1 MAKVTTPKRR
11 LDAAML
17 EISRKEVGERG
28 ENPEAVSIAEWSL
41 HDLRRTL
48 VSLGGD
54 ELGIL
59 PHIGEALLAHTQ
71 RGVAAQGAANQ

>member
-28 ENPEAVSIAEWSL
+28 ENPEAVSIPEWSL
-41 HDLRRTL
+41 HDPAAHARQPGRR
-48 VSLGGD
+48 
-54 ELGIL
+54 
-59 PHIGEALLAHTQ
+59 
-71 RGVAAQGAANQ
+71 